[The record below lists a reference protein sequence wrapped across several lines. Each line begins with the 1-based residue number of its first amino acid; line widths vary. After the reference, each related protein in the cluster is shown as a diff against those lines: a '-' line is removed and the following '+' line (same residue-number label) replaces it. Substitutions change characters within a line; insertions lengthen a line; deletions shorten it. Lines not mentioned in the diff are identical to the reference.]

1 MDVLTSF
8 FKKIFYYVFAYVGSQ
23 LQHSGLSLHH
33 VESFVEVHGL
43 SSCDVQAQKL

>member
-1 MDVLTSF
+1 MYL
-8 FKKIFYYVFAYVGSQ
+8 FAYVGSQ